1 MYHNFKYTTPGVLQ
15 GVLVI
20 PILFNTFRNNFFPYI
35 RRVFVH
41 NYEEGNTL
49 SSFAKI
55 FVELIR
61 ILTSNNNNNNTVKWF
76 SEKKTIAN
84 PEKFKYIFFKKNQVY
99 IHPTHFL
106 IENSKIDIESVRN
119 LCSC

>member
-20 PILFNTFRNNFFPYI
+20 PILFNTFRNNFFPCI

-106 IENSKIDIESVRN
+106 MGNNKIDIEPVRN